1 MTRCARRLRI
11 LESQQLLEVKRGR
24 GGGAVVRR
32 PGLQAVGR
40 YVALLLQLRRTTLA
54 HLEEARSVIEPSA
67 AQQVAVLD
75 GTDHLDALQA
85 LYETERA
92 SGTRCPS

>member
-1 MTRCARRLRI
+1 MR
-11 LESQQLLEVKRGR
+11 
-24 GGGAVVRR
+24 VVRR

-67 AQQVAVLD
+67 AQQVALLD
-75 GTDHLDALQA
+75 GTGHLDELQR
-85 LYETERA
+85 LYDTERA
-92 SGTRCPS
+92 SGDALAFVTAMSAFDQAVTELSATGPSR